1 MFYKL
6 SICPHFLLVLEC
18 YTREDNEADTLANY
32 IAKRYKNFTETSCIF
47 NSTADILYTLRERG
61 CLDPTL
67 RKTILKDSPILGEDL
82 KIRTIMDDITGFY
95 RETFHYEP
103 AFNNYRVC
111 EIG

>member
-6 SICPHFLLVLEC
+6 SIYPHFLLALEC
-18 YTREDNEADTLANY
+18 YTREDSEADKLANY
-32 IAKRYKNFTETSCIF
+32 LARRYKNFKETICMF
-47 NSTADILYTLRERG
+47 NAAADILYTLRE
-61 CLDPTL
+61 CLLDPTL
-67 RKTILKDSPILGEDL
+67 RKTILKDSPILGEDI

-95 RETFHYEP
+95 RESFHYEP